1 MQLNEYKTE
10 AMKTAIYPN
19 QGKNIYYPTLGLVG
33 EAGEL
38 SNKVKK
44 VMRDDNDKITEERK
58 QELIKELGDV
68 LWYVACLSTEI
79 KVKLEDVAK
88 DNLKKLSSRKERGK
102 VPGSGDHR

>member
-1 MQLNEYKTE
+1 MQLNEYQAE

-19 QGKNIYYPTLGLVG
+19 QGKNIYYPTMGLVG

-44 VMRDDNDKITEERK
+44 VMRDDHDKVTEERK

-68 LWYVACLSTEI
+68 LWYVACLCSEI
-79 KVKLEDVAK
+79 KVKLEDIAK
-88 DNLKKLSSRKERGK
+88 DNLKKLSSRKERGT